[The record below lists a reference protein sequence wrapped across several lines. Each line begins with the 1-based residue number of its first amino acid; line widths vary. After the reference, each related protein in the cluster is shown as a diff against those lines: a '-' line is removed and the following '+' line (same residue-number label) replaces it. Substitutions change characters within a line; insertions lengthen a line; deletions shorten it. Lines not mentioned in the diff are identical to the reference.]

1 MYVKQFTF
9 NNWCFIS
16 PLLFLNSWDVRKI
29 SSYFSETYTIHN
41 FQVMKHKITSKWV
54 SDNCFAYK
62 FVTFV
67 YDESSFSISLV
78 KKKTIDVQ
86 ICTAWMPLRNH
97 SLHYSGPLQEI
108 EGNLKFVLRHKSLS
122 VFLPSLKM
130 SLERVL

>member
-9 NNWCFIS
+9 NNWCFMS
-16 PLLFLNSWDVRKI
+16 PLLFLNSWDIRKI
-29 SSYFSETYTIHN
+29 SSYLSEAYTIHN
-41 FQVMKHKITSKWV
+41 FQVLKHKITTYY
-54 SDNCFAYK
+54 FAYK